1 MVKIKYLI
9 LFILLLSSGLFADS
23 KKIYF
28 YTTEANVNDF
38 KSLKVTFDQYL
49 SQYGDYDFQ
58 PFNKKEIFEQ
68 FLKNQ
73 DIIVILSSWH
83 YKQIAKKYDLEAKLV
98 ALKKESMTDTKIIVG
113 KKGLQFD
120 GTITTTYSQDYSRK
134 LIDTL
139 IQNNNLNIL
148 NVPKEIDALMSVGF
162 GLSKFAL
169 VSKDSFELLKNVNG
183 FLAKQMIIY
192 KESKPNFRM
201 LIASKLKNQ
210 YSKEC
215 INLFKSMNS
224 DLYGKKIL
232 NLLGIDDIVILTK
245 NDYNKIIGGVK

>member
-1 MVKIKYLI
+1 MVKIKYL
-9 LFILLLSSGLFADS
+9 LFFILLLSNSIFADS

-38 KSLKVTFDQYL
+38 KSLKVTFEQYL
-49 SQYGDYDFQ
+49 SKYGDYDFQ
-58 PFNKKEIFEQ
+58 PFNKKELFEQ
-68 FLKNQ
+68 FLEKK

-83 YKQIAKKYDLEAKLV
+83 YKQIAQKYNLEAKLV
-98 ALKKESMTDTKIIVG
+98 ALKRESVTDTKIIVG

-120 GTITTTYSQDYSRK
+120 GTITTTYSKDYSKK

-139 IQNNNLNIL
+139 IENNNLNIV

-169 VSKDSFELLKNVNG
+169 VSKDSFELLKNING
-183 FLAKQMIIY
+183 FLAEQMTIY

-210 YSKEC
+210 YSEEC
-215 INLFKSMNS
+215 INLITSMNS
-224 DLYGKKIL
+224 NIYGKKVL
-232 NLLGIDDIVILTK
+232 NLLGIDNIVILTK
-245 NDYNKIIGGVK
+245 NDYNQIIGGVK

>member
-9 LFILLLSSGLFADS
+9 FLIFLLSNTLFAEP

-38 KSLKVTFDQYL
+38 KSLKVTFEQYL
-49 SQYGDYDFQ
+49 SQYGNYDFQ

-68 FLKNQ
+68 FLEKE

-83 YKQIAKKYDLEAKLV
+83 YQQIAKKYNLEAKLV
-98 ALKKESMTDTKIIVG
+98 ALKKESITDTKIIVG

-120 GTITTTYSQDYSRK
+120 GTITTTYSKQYSKK

-139 IQNNNLNIL
+139 IENNNLNIL

-169 VSKDSFELLKNVNG
+169 VSKDSFELLKNVNS
-183 FLAKQMIIY
+183 FLAKQMTIY

-201 LIASKLKNQ
+201 IIASKLKNQ
-210 YSKEC
+210 YSEEC

-224 DLYGKKIL
+224 DVYGKKIL
-232 NLLGIDDIVILTK
+232 NLLGIDDIVILTN
-245 NDYNKIIGGVK
+245 NDYNKIIRGVK

>member
-139 IQNNNLNIL
+139 IQNNSLNIL

-183 FLAKQMIIY
+183 FLAKQMTIY